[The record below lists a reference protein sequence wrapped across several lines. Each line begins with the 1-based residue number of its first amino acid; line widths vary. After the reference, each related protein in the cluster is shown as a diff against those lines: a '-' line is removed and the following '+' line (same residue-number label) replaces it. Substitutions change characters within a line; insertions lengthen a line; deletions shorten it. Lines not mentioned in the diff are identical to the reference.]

1 MYVDTRTYL
10 PDDILVKVD
19 RASMSAS
26 LETRVPLL
34 DHEVVEFVW
43 RVPMAQKVEGG
54 RGKALLRRV
63 LARHVPPALTERP
76 KMGFGVP
83 LDAWLRGPLRAWAE
97 ELLEPGRM
105 RADGL
110 LDSAAVRQ
118 MWARHQEGQ
127 EDLQYALWPVLMF
140 QAWHRG

>member
-1 MYVDTRTYL
+1 MYVDARTYL

-26 LETRVPLL
+26 LEARAPLL

-83 LDAWLRGPLRAWAE
+83 LDAWLRGPLRGWAE
-97 ELLEPGRM
+97 ELLEPGGCGRTACSI
-105 RADGL
+105 RRR
-110 LDSAAVRQ
+110 SRQ
-118 MWARHQEGQ
+118 MWARHQHGQ
-127 EDLQYALWPVLMF
+127 EDLQYVLWPVLML
-140 QAWHRG
+140 QAWRRT

>member
-1 MYVDTRTYL
+1 
-10 PDDILVKVD
+10 
-19 RASMSAS
+19 MSAS

-43 RVPMAQKVEGG
+43 RVPMSQKVEGG

-110 LDSAAVRQ
+110 LDSGAVRQ
-118 MWARHQEGQ
+118 MWGRHQAGQ
-127 EDLQYALWPVLMF
+127 EDLQFALWPVLMF
-140 QAWHRG
+140 QAWIRM